1 MAVQLTVRT
10 RRRAAF
16 RDSGRAHSSATSPA
30 LRRGPAVRALQYLAL
45 AAYVVFLGFPLLWM
59 LSTAFKSPPELVSL
73 HPTLIPRK
81 PTLANF
87 GEAFRQQDLVQAAWN
102 SVRVSAA
109 ASVLTTVVAVP
120 AAYGLARYRTA
131 LRRGALAWILVSQ
144 VFPVILV
151 VVPLFLILQ
160 QLGAGNSLSG
170 LTLAYIV
177 WLLPFALWMLQS
189 HVRSIPVELEQAAAV
204 DGAGKLRTLVSVVL
218 PLLGPG
224 VAITVMFTFISAWNE
239 FFFALVLLQS
249 PQLATL
255 PLTLARFVGSEGI
268 VALGP
273 LAAGALLATLPGL
286 LVFALLQ
293 RRISSGL
300 LSGAVKG

>member
-1 MAVQLTVRT
+1 MASRT
-10 RRRAAF
+10 GSRAGSRTAV
-16 RDSGRAHSSATSPA
+16 GPA
-30 LRRGPAVRALQYLAL
+30 LRRGPIARTLQYLAL
-45 AAYVVFLGFPLLWM
+45 LGFVLFLGFPLLWL
-59 LSTAFKSPPELVSL
+59 LSTSFKSPQELVSL

-81 PTLANF
+81 PTLNNF
-87 GEAFRQQDLVQAAWN
+87 TEAFREQDLVHAAWN
-102 SVRVSAA
+102 SARVSVA
-109 ASVLTTVVAVP
+109 ASVLTTLVAVP
-120 AAYGLARYRTA
+120 AAYALARYRTA
-131 LRRGALAWILVSQ
+131 LRQVSIAWILVSQ
-144 VFPVILV
+144 TFPVILI

-160 QLGAGNSLSG
+160 QAQVGNSLTG
-170 LTLAYIV
+170 LTVAYVV

-189 HVRSIPVELEQAAAV
+189 YVRAIPVELEQAASV
-204 DGAGKLRTLVSVVL
+204 DGAGRLRTLTTVVL

-224 VAITVMFTFISAWNE
+224 IAITVMFAFISAWNE